1 MTIKLTKYGPANMKE
16 CIILADDND
25 QIFSN
30 AWENAF
36 AKLHTNKLYTL
47 TYLMPRNPSYD
58 QAVSLSTPFITKISE
73 IGLDYTIP
81 SFIINTIKNIE
92 VTNFCVSHNVNIKL
106 DYKNYNAEI
115 DISLTTSGKI
125 RRANCN
131 GKCCLGDLQKTMDT
145 DIEVDFDGEL

>member
-1 MTIKLTKYGPANMKE
+1 
-16 CIILADDND
+16 
-25 QIFSN
+25 
-30 AWENAF
+30 
-36 AKLHTNKLYTL
+36 
-47 TYLMPRNPSYD
+47 MPRNPSYD

-125 RRANCN
+125 RCANCN
-131 GKCCLGDLQKTMDT
+131 GKCCLGDLQKTMDA